1 MKKLTAVF
9 AVVLLLVSLL
19 SFGVHAE
26 GFVFREVSRTQNETQ
41 MQVVWNYEELSDG
54 DELEDIT
61 AAGISLPFTMDD
73 EKTLLIDI
81 SALDAGIYPIVY
93 DYVSGATGGSTKAAD
108 LIKSGMAT
116 VKLTAA
122 INSDGTVTI
131 TAKNASGAAVPN
143 YMLSL
148 TIGNMSGLT
157 GKTDAG
163 GRYTS
168 YITLDYGQTVLF
180 EGRLTTSG
188 LVNYSP
194 VSQQS
199 MVRERPATTTAAP
212 TTTTTGTTTAD
223 TTTTAETTDT
233 TTDTTEDT
241 TVADTTVTAPDG
253 ATVTTPNVQTN
264 ASVFGAGTTAVK
276 NDKVVLNVSTDTALL
291 KLFGCDKEAFADKA
305 RLYVSQAD
313 YTSLIGR
320 NTDNM
325 LMLNMLTSAQPV
337 SEAQI
342 RAALQNASAF
352 SAYGEDERAW
362 VTFDLSFLLLSEGG
376 KVVPV
381 SAVPID
387 STYVV
392 ELPVPASMKGCKE
405 LAVTLKDGD
414 GLMTPVKVA
423 VSGGTFK
430 LEINSLEPYT
440 LIGFGTGG
448 SEKAGGVS
456 TVVVVLIIV
465 GVLLLAGAGV
475 LLWLFVFRKPASA
488 EEEDEAPAV
497 IVTQP
502 EDNDTDIY
510 SGRTDLPPSDG
521 D

>member
-1 MKKLTAVF
+1 MKKLAAVF

-19 SFGVHAE
+19 TFGAEAE
-26 GFVFREVSRTQNETQ
+26 GFVFREVSRAQNETQ
-41 MQVVWNYEELSDG
+41 MQVVWNYEEKADG

-61 AAGISLPFTMDD
+61 AAGISLPFTMDE

-81 SALDAGIYPIVY
+81 SALDAGVYPIAY
-93 DYVSGATGGSTKAAD
+93 DYVSGVTQGTAKAAD
-108 LIKSGMAT
+108 LIKSGTAT
-116 VKLTAA
+116 VKLSAVV
-122 INSDGTVTI
+122 NGDGTVTV
-131 TAKNASGAAVPN
+131 TAKNSSGALVPG
-143 YMLSL
+143 YELSL
-148 TIGNMSGLT
+148 TVGNMSGLT
-157 GKTDAG
+157 GKTDAN

-168 YITLDYGQTVLF
+168 YIKLDYGQKVLF
-180 EGRLTTSG
+180 EGKETASG
-188 LVNYSP
+188 LVTYRAAA
-194 VSQQS
+194 QQS

-212 TTTTTGTTTAD
+212 TTVPTTGTTVSD
-223 TTTTAETTDT
+223 TTTTATEET
-233 TTDTTEDT
+233 TTDTTD
-241 TVADTTVTAPDG
+241 ATASTAATPDG
-253 ATVTTPNVQTN
+253 DGVTSPNVQTN

-291 KLFGCDKEAFADKA
+291 ELFGCDKETFADKA
-305 RLYVSQAD
+305 RLYVSQSD

-320 NTDNM
+320 NSGNM
-325 LMLNMLTSAQPV
+325 LMLNMLTSAQPA
-337 SEAQI
+337 SETQI
-342 RAALQNASAF
+342 RAALQNASVF
-352 SAYGEDERAW
+352 SAYGEDERVW

-414 GLMTPVKVA
+414 GLMPPVKVA

-456 TVVVVLIIV
+456 TVVVVLIVV

-475 LLWLFVFRKPASA
+475 LLWLFVFRKPAPA
-488 EEEDEAPAV
+488 EEEDDAPTV
-497 IVTQP
+497 IVAQP

-510 SGRTDLPPSDG
+510 SGRTDLPSGDG